1 MSLIDT
7 LARIPKILEANLNDL
22 LNKAEDPRK
31 MIDQLLID
39 YKRDLVDVKR
49 DTKEVMADYEIAEKN
64 VKNCAASIAELENA
78 AKNAVKAG
86 DMDAARDLIA
96 QKQKKEELLTD
107 LNNTLEVR
115 RQNANIMKEGYN
127 KLVANIADLE
137 ARRDSAKAKISQA
150 EALEK
155 QSKLNSVGNTDKVL
169 DSFSRYEAEA
179 DRRLARANAGI
190 ELDGEVS
197 SVDNLLKKY
206 GGAGNSASVDEELAR
221 IQAEL
226 NGNSGV

>member
-39 YKRDLVDVKR
+39 YKKDLADVKR

-64 VKNCAASIAELENA
+64 VRDCAASIAELENA

-86 DMDAARDLIA
+86 DVDAARDLIA
-96 QKQKKEELLTD
+96 QKQKKEAVLAD
-107 LNNTLEVR
+107 LKKTLEVR
-115 RQNANIMKEGYN
+115 KQNADIMKEGYN

-155 QSKLNSVGNTDKVL
+155 QSKLSGVGKTDKVL
-169 DSFSRYEAEA
+169 DSFARYEAEA
-179 DRRLARANAGI
+179 DRRLARANAGV
-190 ELDGEVS
+190 ELDSKTS
-197 SVDNLLKKY
+197 SVDDLLKKY
-206 GGAGNSASVDEELAR
+206 GGAGNSTSVDEELAR
-221 IQAEL
+221 LQAEL
-226 NGNSGV
+226 NG

>member
-1 MSLIDT
+1 MSIIDT
-7 LARIPKILEANLNDL
+7 LSRIPKILEANLNDL

-31 MIDQLLID
+31 MIDQLLVD
-39 YKRDLVDVKR
+39 YKRDLADVKR
-49 DTKEVMADYEIAEKN
+49 DTKEVIADYEIAEKN
-64 VKNCAASIAELENA
+64 VKDCVANIAELENA

-86 DMDAARDLIA
+86 DLDAAKDLIA
-96 QKQKKEELLTD
+96 QKQKKEAVLVD

-115 RQNANIMKEGYN
+115 KQNANIMKEGYN

-155 QSKLNSVGNTDKVL
+155 QSKLSGVGKTDKVM
-169 DSFSRYEAEA
+169 DSFAQYEAEA
-179 DRRLARANAGI
+179 DKRLARANAGI
-190 ELDGEVS
+190 ELDGQVS
-197 SVDNLLKKY
+197 SVDDLLKKY
-206 GGAGNSASVDEELAR
+206 GGAGNSTSVDEELAR

-226 NGNSGV
+226 NGN

>member
-7 LARIPKILEANLNDL
+7 LARIPKILEDNLNDL

-169 DSFSRYEAEA
+169 DSFARYEAEA

>member
-1 MSLIDT
+1 MGLIDT

-22 LNKAEDPRK
+22 LNKAEDPKK
-31 MIDQLLID
+31 MIDQLLVD
-39 YKRDLVDVKR
+39 YKRDLADVKR

-64 VKNCAASIAELENA
+64 VKDCLANIAELENA

-86 DMDAARDLIA
+86 DMDAARELIA

-115 RQNANIMKEGYN
+115 KQNANIMKEGYN

-137 ARRDSAKAKISQA
+137 ARRDAAKAKLSQA

-169 DSFSRYEAEA
+169 DSFARYEAEA

-197 SVDNLLKKY
+197 SIDNLLKKY

>member
-1 MSLIDT
+1 MGLIDT

-22 LNKAEDPRK
+22 LNKAEDPKK
-31 MIDQLLID
+31 MIDQLLVD
-39 YKRDLVDVKR
+39 YKRDLADVKR

-64 VKNCAASIAELENA
+64 VKDCLANIAELENA

-86 DMDAARDLIA
+86 DMDAARNLIA

-115 RQNANIMKEGYN
+115 KQNANIMKEGYN

-137 ARRDSAKAKISQA
+137 ARRDAAKAKLSQA

-169 DSFSRYEAEA
+169 DSFARYEAEA

>member
-31 MIDQLLID
+31 MIDQLLVD
-39 YKRDLVDVKR
+39 YKRDLADVKR

-64 VKNCAASIAELENA
+64 VKDCIASIAQLENA

-96 QKQKKEELLTD
+96 QKQKKEELLVE

-127 KLVANIADLE
+127 KLVSNIADLE
-137 ARRDSAKAKISQA
+137 ARRDAAKAKISQA

-155 QSKLNSVGNTDKVL
+155 QSKLSSVGNTDKVL
-169 DSFSRYEAEA
+169 DSFARYEAEA

-197 SVDNLLKKY
+197 SVDSLIKKY

-226 NGNSGV
+226 NGNSGM

>member
-1 MSLIDT
+1 MSIIDT

-96 QKQKKEELLTD
+96 QKQKKTKRYL
-107 LNNTLEVR
+107 
-115 RQNANIMKEGYN
+115 
-127 KLVANIADLE
+127 
-137 ARRDSAKAKISQA
+137 
-150 EALEK
+150 K
-155 QSKLNSVGNTDKVL
+155 QTSMT
-169 DSFSRYEAEA
+169 
-179 DRRLARANAGI
+179 I
-190 ELDGEVS
+190 
-197 SVDNLLKKY
+197 
-206 GGAGNSASVDEELAR
+206 
-221 IQAEL
+221 
-226 NGNSGV
+226 

>member
-1 MSLIDT
+1 MGLIDT

-31 MIDQLLID
+31 MIDQLLVD
-39 YKRDLVDVKR
+39 YKRDLADVKR

-64 VKNCAASIAELENA
+64 VKDCLANIAELENA

-115 RQNANIMKEGYN
+115 KQNANIMKEGYN

-137 ARRDSAKAKISQA
+137 ARRDAAKAKLSQA

-169 DSFSRYEAEA
+169 DSFARYEAEA